1 MPSAAHR
8 ALLPDFVCS
17 KGSEGVRPGAVHG
30 REGAVRCAGPT
41 RHDGA
46 GHQGSRADRFPRTG
60 VSSTPGLKALLTP
73 RVGFGVGLHFSLE
86 RDESTCF
93 SLYAGH
99 ASPCQVPKRRCLSR
113 NRAQRQRPSER
124 RCALGYTL
132 AGCSNIVRN
141 NCKRLRVPASSIL
154 WLLTQTSNML
164 LYLGCL
170 HGNVPLLLVN
180 EQTITV

>member
-1 MPSAAHR
+1 MHDR
-8 ALLPDFVCS
+8 D
-17 KGSEGVRPGAVHG
+17 
-30 REGAVRCAGPT
+30 GAVRCAGPT

-46 GHQGSRADRFPRTG
+46 CHQGSWADWFARTG
-60 VSSTPGLKALLTP
+60 VPSTPGLEALLKP
-73 RVGFGVGLHFSLE
+73 RVGFSVGLHLSLN
-86 RDESTCF
+86 RDEPTSF

-99 ASPCQVPKRRCLSR
+99 ASPRQVPERRCLSR
-113 NRAQRQRPSER
+113 NRAQRQRPSKR
-124 RCALGYTL
+124 RCALGYRF
-132 AGCSNIVRN
+132 AGCSNIVRDN
-141 NCKRLRVPASSIL
+141 SKNSRAPASSVL